1 MFDRL
6 KMEDRKR
13 EKEENP
19 DADINDNLI
28 RQYEQE
34 KEEKLK
40 IRKSFF
46 VRFPLII
53 GGSLVGFSFL
63 LVYVTAA

>member
-34 KEEKLK
+34 KEEKLR

-63 LVYVTAA
+63 LMYVTA